1 MVTHNLPQY
10 ATPFVGR
17 LTEIA
22 EVTNRLNEANCHL
35 LTLVGPGGIG
45 KTRLAAQVALNHR
58 VQFADGVAFVQLQ
71 PLNSPDFIVSTIAKA
86 VGYQFYSGLDPV
98 QQLLNFFSEKT
109 LLLVLDN
116 FEHLS
121 EGAGLLS
128 KLVAAAPQ
136 VCVLVTSRERLNL
149 VEEWVFEVR
158 ELNYPV
164 SETETDIEAY
174 DAVQL
179 FMQHARRVQPAF
191 DLTSLQKPAVI
202 RICRLVGGMP
212 LAIELAATWLR
223 TLSSDEIAREI
234 ARSLDILE
242 TPMRNIE
249 RRHRNIRA
257 AFDPTW
263 NRLSDDER
271 AVFRKLSVFRG
282 GFTRGAAEKI
292 AGADLSALST
302 LVDRSLIRL
311 DHDGRYDLHELLGQY
326 AEERL
331 REAAGGLEE
340 VCDQHTRYFAAL
352 LAQKQNALEG
362 RGQKEAFD
370 EIQREIDNIRAAWQW
385 ATEHK
390 REAEIAQACHALWF
404 FYDTRSWYQEG
415 ERAFR
420 AAAEALGINEWDEG
434 KSAVLGKIMACYGG
448 FCFSLNWADKA
459 RKLLEESLAIL
470 RRHHAMAETGFA
482 LLRLSE
488 VAMFLE
494 NDTLAAQ
501 DYLRQSLALFR
512 EVGYRW
518 GIAYCLRWLGFA
530 AFILEDYE
538 EGKQLAQQGLA
549 IYRENY
555 DQWGTAIALGV
566 VGFCLLE
573 QGEVAEA
580 RRIGH
585 ESLALCREIG
595 LQWASLNA
603 LIVIS
608 RAACALKQYHEAR
621 QYLYEALEVAVNAQF
636 APYILSFAEETVDLT
651 MKMGKKQHG
660 AAILTFLLDYPI
672 SPLLGKRRILRL
684 MAQLQDELAPNVL
697 VAAQE
702 QAATLDLDAVVQ
714 ICFNDLH
721 SIGDNSRIL
730 TERELQVLRLIADGF
745 SNRDIAENLIFSVG
759 TVKWYVHQIHSKLG
773 VNSRT
778 QAIARAREL
787 HLLP

>member
-1 MVTHNLPQY
+1 
-10 ATPFVGR
+10 
-17 LTEIA
+17 
-22 EVTNRLNEANCHL
+22 
-35 LTLVGPGGIG
+35 
-45 KTRLAAQVALNHR
+45 
-58 VQFADGVAFVQLQ
+58 
-71 PLNSPDFIVSTIAKA
+71 
-86 VGYQFYSGLDPV
+86 
-98 QQLLNFFSEKT
+98 
-109 LLLVLDN
+109 
-116 FEHLS
+116 
-121 EGAGLLS
+121 
-128 KLVAAAPQ
+128 
-136 VCVLVTSRERLNL
+136 
-149 VEEWVFEVR
+149 
-158 ELNYPV
+158 
-164 SETETDIEAY
+164 
-174 DAVQL
+174 
-179 FMQHARRVQPAF
+179 
-191 DLTSLQKPAVI
+191 
-202 RICRLVGGMP
+202 
-212 LAIELAATWLR
+212 
-223 TLSSDEIAREI
+223 
-234 ARSLDILE
+234 
-242 TPMRNIE
+242 
-249 RRHRNIRA
+249 
-257 AFDPTW
+257 
-263 NRLSDDER
+263 
-271 AVFRKLSVFRG
+271 
-282 GFTRGAAEKI
+282 
-292 AGADLSALST
+292 
-302 LVDRSLIRL
+302 
-311 DHDGRYDLHELLGQY
+311 
-326 AEERL
+326 
-331 REAAGGLEE
+331 
-340 VCDQHTRYFAAL
+340 
-352 LAQKQNALEG
+352 
-362 RGQKEAFD
+362 
-370 EIQREIDNIRAAWQW
+370 
-385 ATEHK
+385 
-390 REAEIAQACHALWF
+390 
-404 FYDTRSWYQEG
+404 
-415 ERAFR
+415 
-420 AAAEALGINEWDEG
+420 
-434 KSAVLGKIMACYGG
+434 
-448 FCFSLNWADKA
+448 
-459 RKLLEESLAIL
+459 
-470 RRHHAMAETGFA
+470 MAETGFA

-538 EGKQLAQQGLA
+538 EGKQLAQQGLE

-621 QYLYEALEVAVNAQF
+621 QYLYEMLEVAVNAQF

-684 MAQLQDELAPNVL
+684 IAQFQDELAPNVL
-697 VAAQE
+697 EAAQE

-730 TERELQVLRLIADGF
+730 TERELQVLGLIADGF
-745 SNRDIAENLIFSVG
+745 SNRAIAENLIFSVG

-787 HLLP
+787 QLLP